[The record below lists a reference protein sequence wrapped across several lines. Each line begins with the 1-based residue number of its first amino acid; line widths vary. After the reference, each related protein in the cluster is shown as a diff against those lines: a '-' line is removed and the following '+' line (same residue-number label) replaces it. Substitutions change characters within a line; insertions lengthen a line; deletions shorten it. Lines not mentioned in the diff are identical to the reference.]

1 MLPPLPAPGSGFKG
15 NTNTGTNETI
25 HDISQMMRP
34 NLRYAGAGQ
43 GGNTGYVPPCGC
55 VRSCVCRANTF
66 RVGLRG
72 AGQCPLTH
80 ARALT
85 HTALVGVHRA
95 CCCPALPCTCSGGT
109 VPRPTESSPHNAFPS
124 PPLSIATTPPHT
136 QQHAPRQGRQQRG
149 GRWPGRRPWRAAAAA
164 APVLSSVWHVEGC
177 EHRTGDEPGRYG
189 RHGHG
194 PRRVRGGPGDGY
206 VGAAQGAFRDGGGWW
221 KRGGEDV
228 CTPGRERAAK

>member
-95 CCCPALPCTCSGGT
+95 CCCPALPLYLFRRYCSA
-109 VPRPTESSPHNAFPS
+109 PDRKF
-124 PPLSIATTPPHT
+124 TT
-136 QQHAPRQGRQQRG
+136 
-149 GRWPGRRPWRAAAAA
+149 
-164 APVLSSVWHVEGC
+164 
-177 EHRTGDEPGRYG
+177 
-189 RHGHG
+189 
-194 PRRVRGGPGDGY
+194 
-206 VGAAQGAFRDGGGWW
+206 
-221 KRGGEDV
+221 
-228 CTPGRERAAK
+228 